1 MDYFLVIFICI
12 IFLWLFI
19 IFKFSKK
26 RKIDSKEKEK
36 ILKNFNNIKKLS
48 SNKEKIIDYDKLYH
62 KILLDLWYS
71 WSFWEIL
78 KREPKIIKDINK
90 IWELHKLR
98 NKLVHDFDLLT
109 ENILKKKAE
118 EYKNIIEILLK
129 EI

>member
-1 MDYFLVIFICI
+1 MDYFLVIFICV

-26 RKIDSKEKEK
+26 RKIDLKEKEK

-71 WSFWEIL
+71 WSFWEI
-78 KREPKIIKDINK
+78 P
-90 IWELHKLR
+90 
-98 NKLVHDFDLLT
+98 
-109 ENILKKKAE
+109 
-118 EYKNIIEILLK
+118 
-129 EI
+129 